1 LYTVHPGSTKMYK
14 DLKMTYWWNNMKMEI
29 AKYIQQ
35 CPTCQQAKAEDQR
48 PAGMLK
54 PLLIPKWK

>member
-1 LYTVHPGSTKMYK
+1 MYK